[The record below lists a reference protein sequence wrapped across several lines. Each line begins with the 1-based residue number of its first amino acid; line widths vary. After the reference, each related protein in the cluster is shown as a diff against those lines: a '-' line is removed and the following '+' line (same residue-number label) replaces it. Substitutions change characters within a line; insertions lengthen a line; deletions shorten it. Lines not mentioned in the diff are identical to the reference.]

1 MTPREQKAYND
12 ALKETQSLNRT
23 IASQMDNLIGKSD
36 KRNKLLSNELNIA
49 KDIINNIESQEDVEN
64 AINKLTA
71 QRSKINNTNLGVN
84 NKLKNSADA
93 LLTANIQILK
103 TYAEQ
108 QKMLG
113 LVQNTVDSITN
124 SATGMIDN
132 ILGSLERIPVIGGFL
147 SDLFKPFG
155 DTASNIIQG
164 TSQRF
169 MNAFTGAFRFTQ
181 GDMTTKFKA
190 GFGAGIKGAKRFAS
204 QAMASISKPMM
215 AAAGIGLVLVGAFI
229 LALKEFNKL
238 EQAGENFRKSTGLL
252 ISQTGQLTKDLRQSG
267 LDTAKLGAT
276 MEDVSSAAAAF
287 VNEFD
292 GITQP
297 SEEVLTSMV
306 TLNKNFGIGVEEG
319 AKLNQVFQD
328 IGNLTA
334 EQAQHLISITAEMAK
349 QAGVAP
355 SRVVKDIAENSE
367 AAYQFFGGSVEELS
381 KAAVRA
387 AKLGTSI
394 GQAASVANNLLDF
407 EQSINKEF
415 EASAILGQNLN
426 LNEARR
432 LAANGNIL
440 EAQQATVE
448 AAMALGDIS
457 KLNVYEQEAL
467 AAATGMSIPD
477 LVRQQRIKERFGKL
491 DEDQLAAAMALADS
505 GKDIS
510 KLSKEDLKQKTD
522 QLAKQQEIASVTSQ
536 LKNEF
541 GALGTE
547 IGLALAPLIKS
558 LIPILKGAVG
568 LIKLIVAPI
577 TFLATQ
583 LGNLVEKMFEFKELL
598 GAAAIGFST
607 VLGLQNKTLIA
618 SQAQVAIEMAKKGAI
633 MAQAGASKIVQAI
646 QSKGLL
652 KSIAQMAM
660 SAFTSLAKI
669 PFVGPILGAA
679 AAASAAALGSKYMSK
694 ADDFTQSG
702 YGKRTMFSPEGA
714 VQFNDNDSIIA
725 GTNLGGGNMDAV
737 VNELRELKR
746 AFLSNKDVYMDSVKV
761 TNEVTR
767 VSEKSS
773 DNIFGLGAA

>member
-12 ALKETQSLNRT
+12 ALKETQSINRT

-49 KDIINNIESQEDVEN
+49 KDILNNIESQEDVEN

-84 NKLKNSADA
+84 NKLKKTADA
-93 LLTANIQILK
+93 LLTANIQTLK
-103 TYAEQ
+103 TYADQ
-108 QKMLG
+108 QKILG
-113 LVQNTVDSITN
+113 RVQNVVDSISDST
-124 SATGMIDN
+124 TGMIDN
-132 ILGSLERIPVIGGFL
+132 ILGGLGRIPVIGGFL

-164 TSQRF
+164 TSKRF

-215 AAAGIGLVLVGAFI
+215 AAAGIGLVLVGVFALATKAFMNMQ
-229 LALKEFNKL
+229 K
-238 EQAGENFRKSTGLL
+238 AGETFRNETGLL
-252 ISQTGQLTKDLRQSG
+252 ISQTGQLTKNLQQSAIN
-267 LDTAKLGAT
+267 TAKLGAS
-276 MEDVSSAAAAF
+276 MEDVGAAAAAF

-306 TLNKNFGIGVEEG
+306 TLNKNFGIGVQEG

-328 IGNLTA
+328 LGNLTA
-334 EQAQHLISITAEMAK
+334 EQAQHLIGITAEMAK

-367 AAYQFFGGSVEELS
+367 AAYKFFGGSVEELS

-394 GQAASVANNLLDF
+394 GQAASVASNLLDF

-457 KLNVYEQEAL
+457 KLNVFEQEAL

-491 DEDQLAAAMALADS
+491 DEDQLAAAMSLADA

-510 KLSKEDLKQKTD
+510 KLSKEDLANQTA
-522 QLAKQQEIASVTSQ
+522 QLAKQQELQSQVSQ

-541 GALGTE
+541 MAIGQELGLVIGPAIGGIVKIVAFLVKGLSMALGVFAS
-547 IGLALAPLIKS
+547 IGEYIGSLASEAGKFGKILAGVFIVAAAMASYFALS
-558 LIPILKGAVG
+558 LIPI
-568 LIKLIVAPI
+568 
-577 TFLATQ
+577 
-583 LGNLVEKMFEFKELL
+583 
-598 GAAAIGFST
+598 
-607 VLGLQNKTLIA
+607 
-618 SQAQVAIEMAKKGAI
+618 
-633 MAQAGASKIVQAI
+633 
-646 QSKGLL
+646 
-652 KSIAQMAM
+652 
-660 SAFTSLAKI
+660 
-669 PFVGPILGAA
+669 VGPALGAA
-679 AAASAAALGSKYMSK
+679 AAAAVLGFGFNALTKVGDLGIDPNGGPIVASPREGGIFQGSRNDGLSMGPG
-694 ADDFTQSG
+694 F
-702 YGKRTMFSPEGA
+702 GA
-714 VQFNDNDSIIA
+714 N
-725 GTNLGGGNMDAV
+725 GGGNMDVV

>member
-84 NKLKNSADA
+84 NKLKNSTDA
-93 LLTANIQILK
+93 LLTANIQTLK

-108 QKMLG
+108 QKILG
-113 LVQNTVDSITN
+113 QVQNVVDGISS
-124 SATGMIDN
+124 SATDLVN
-132 ILGSLERIPVIGGFL
+132 DLIGGLRKIPLVGGLLADIFN
-147 SDLFKPFG
+147 PFAES
-155 DTASNIIQG
+155 ASNIIQG
-164 TSQRF
+164 TSKRF
-169 MNAFTGAFRFTQ
+169 MNSFSGAFRFTQ
-181 GDMTTKFKA
+181 GDMTTKFKS
-190 GFGAGIKGAKRFAS
+190 GFDAGIKGVGRYTKAATAS
-204 QAMASISKPMM
+204 LSKTAMLVG
-215 AAAGIGLVLVGAFI
+215 GIGLAFVAAFA
-229 LALKEFNKL
+229 LAVKGFKEL

-252 ISQTGQLTKDLRQSG
+252 ISQTGQLRENLRNSNIATRG
-267 LDTAKLGAT
+267 LGAS
-276 MEDVSSAAAAF
+276 MEDVSSAAASF

-367 AAYQFFGGSVEELS
+367 ASYKFFGGSVEELS

-394 GQAASVANNLLDF
+394 GQASDVASNLLDF

-415 EASAILGQNLN
+415 QASAILGQNLN

-432 LAANGNIL
+432 LAALKKPL

-467 AAATGMSIPD
+467 AAATSMSIPD
-477 LVRQQRIKERFGKL
+477 LIRQQRIKERFGTL
-491 DEDQLAAAMALADS
+491 DEDQLAAAMALADE

-510 KLSKEDLKQKTD
+510 KVSAEDLKQKTK
-522 QLAKQQEIASVTSQ
+522 QLAKQQEIASATTQ
-536 LKNEF
+536 LKNSF
-541 GALGTE
+541 SAILGQLALGIAPILESLVPVFSFIATLVNN
-547 IGLALAPLIKS
+547 IVTGFGVMKPILTALLPLITLFAVKT
-558 LIPILKGAVG
+558 KGA
-568 LIKLIVAPI
+568 
-577 TFLATQ
+577 
-583 LGNLVEKMFEFKELL
+583 
-598 GAAAIGFST
+598 AIMS
-607 VLGLQNKTLIA
+607 VI
-618 SQAQVAIEMAKKGAI
+618 KGAW
-633 MAQAGASKIVQAI
+633 S
-646 QSKGLL
+646 
-652 KSIAQMAM
+652 
-660 SAFTSLAKI
+660 SLGSI
-669 PFVGPILGAA
+669 PFVGPALALAA
-679 AAASAAALGSKYMSK
+679 IAGGIGFIKSQK

-702 YGKRTMFSPEGA
+702 YGKRTMFSPEGS
-714 VQFNDNDSIIA
+714 VQFNDKDTIIA
-725 GTNLGGGNMDAV
+725 GTNLGGGNMDVV

>member
-49 KDIINNIESQEDVEN
+49 KDILNNIESQEDVEN

-84 NKLKNSADA
+84 NKLKSYADA
-93 LLTANIQILK
+93 LLTANIQTLK
-103 TYAEQ
+103 TYKQQ
-108 QKMLG
+108 QKILG
-113 LVQNTVDSITN
+113 QVQNVVDSITN

-147 SDLFKPFG
+147 SDIFKPLG
-155 DTASNIIQG
+155 DTTNRIIEG
-164 TSQRF
+164 TSRRF
-169 MNAFTGAFRFTQ
+169 MSKFSDVFNKTQ
-181 GDMTTKFKA
+181 GSMASKFKA
-190 GFGAGIKGAKRFAS
+190 GFGAGINEAKTFATR
-204 QAMASISKPMM
+204 AMALISKPMM
-215 AAAGIGLVLVGAFI
+215 AAAGIGLLLVGVFA
-229 LALKEFNKL
+229 LAVNGFNQL
-238 EQAGENFRKSTGLL
+238 EKAGESFRKETGLL

-267 LDTAKLGAT
+267 RDTAKLGAS
-276 MEDVSSAAAAF
+276 MEDVGAAAAVF

-292 GITQP
+292 GISQP

-306 TLNKNFGIGVEEG
+306 TLNKNFGIGVQEG

-328 IGNLTA
+328 LGNLTA
-334 EQAQHLISITAEMAK
+334 EQAQHLIGITAEMAK

-355 SRVVKDIAENSE
+355 SQVVKDIAENSE
-367 AAYQFFGGSVEELS
+367 AAYKFFGGSVEELS

-394 GQAASVANNLLDF
+394 GQAASVASNLLDF

-432 LAANGNIL
+432 LAASGNIL

-491 DEDQLAAAMALADS
+491 DEDQLAAAMALADA

-510 KLSKEDLKQKTD
+510 KISSEDLAQKTK
-522 QLAKQQEIASVTSQ
+522 QLAKQQELASATTQ

-541 GALGTE
+541 GAIIQELG
-547 IGLALAPLIKS
+547 LSLAPLIQS
-558 LIPILKGAVG
+558 FIPILKVLAKTTKLVAYPLLGVA
-568 LIKLIVAPI
+568 KLIGYI
-577 TFLATQ
+577 
-583 LGNLVEKMFEFKELL
+583 FEFINDIMSAIGSFFSSSPLSSMLGIFSGGSLFSGGLL
-598 GAAAIGFST
+598 GGDSSNTTSVQDAVISPDGDVIST
-607 VLGLQNKTLIA
+607 SPEDYLIA
-618 SQAQVAIEMAKKGAI
+618 TKNPTTL
-633 MAQAGASKIVQAI
+633 ASGI
-646 QSKGLL
+646 SG
-652 KSIAQMAM
+652 
-660 SAFTSLAKI
+660 
-669 PFVGPILGAA
+669 
-679 AAASAAALGSKYMSK
+679 GS
-694 ADDFTQSG
+694 
-702 YGKRTMFSPEGA
+702 
-714 VQFNDNDSIIA
+714 V
-725 GTNLGGGNMDAV
+725 NMDAV
-737 VNELRELKR
+737 VSELRELKR

-773 DNIFGLGAA
+773 DNIFGLGAV